1 MSDSKFSVLMYLYN
15 NNNNQAFYSHASWGR
30 LIPALFFPNMFFH
43 LMQLAGSL
51 VTHIGSGI
59 SYEVSA
65 ALDIMISL
73 ASNNS
78 EELIPLSS
86 HITGKMIC

>member
-1 MSDSKFSVLMYLYN
+1 MPDSKFSVLMYITC
-15 NNNNQAFYSHASWGR
+15 S
-30 LIPALFFPNMFFH
+30 FFPNMFFFH
-43 LMQLAGSL
+43 LMQLVGSL
-51 VTHIGSGI
+51 ITHIGSGI